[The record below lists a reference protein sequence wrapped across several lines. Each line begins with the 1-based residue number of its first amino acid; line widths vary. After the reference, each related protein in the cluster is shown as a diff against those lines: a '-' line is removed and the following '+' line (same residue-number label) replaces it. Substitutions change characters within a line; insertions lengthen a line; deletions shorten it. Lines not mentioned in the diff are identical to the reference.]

1 MGYLT
6 STRAFRSLSAQDP
19 LVDSYRLL
27 VAVELALKDANLG
40 PASGHD
46 VPTMLAAASQ
56 AVAVAAPFL
65 ATQLNGFSA
74 SLANDLQHVTCNDR
88 NGQAVPVPARSYPYL
103 RYCRRAGD
111 WAGAHETPTAAIAA
125 LESNC
130 QSLCRFLVMHGA
142 QLGISLWR
150 PLLKLSECWRR

>member
-6 STRAFRSLSAQDP
+6 SARAFRNLSGQDP

-40 PASGHD
+40 PSGGHD
-46 VPTMLAAASQ
+46 IPTMLAAASQ
-56 AVAVAAPFL
+56 SVAAAAPFL
-65 ATQLNGFSA
+65 ATQLNGFAA
-74 SLANDLQHVTCNDR
+74 SLANDLQQVTCNHR
-88 NGQAVPVPARSYPYL
+88 NGQIAPVPARSYPYL

-111 WAGAHETPTAAIAA
+111 WAGANETPMATIAA

-130 QSLCRFLVMHGA
+130 HNLCRFLVTHGA
-142 QLGISLWR
+142 QLGVSL
-150 PLLKLSECWRR
+150 